1 MMSLKQLAVQS
12 ARYHSRMAVR
22 AVTIFRCKR
31 QAVES
36 RERRDWWMAQ
46 ARDA

>member
-1 MMSLKQLAVQS
+1 MSLREIAVTS

-22 AVTIFRCKR
+22 AVRIFHSQS
-31 QAVES
+31 QAIAS

-46 ARDA
+46 ARSA